1 MLQLHTSSPRMPHI
15 ALSSLPTFC
24 YNTSFSTANNI
35 SAGFPAG
42 AVVRNPYTNAGDTGY
57 SESISG
63 SGRSPKGGNKNPLW
77 YSYLDNSTDR
87 RACRATVHELSKV
100 RPDLA
105 PEMQACTAS
114 LHLQD
119 VSCVVASSSMA
130 PPIDSCARLTLAW
143 TVLSPGVLPESL
155 SLLFQPLS
163 VIP

>member
-1 MLQLHTSSPRMPHI
+1 MPHI
-15 ALSSLPTFC
+15 TLSSLPTFY
-24 YNTSFSTANNI
+24 YNTSFSMANNI

-63 SGRSPKGGNKNPLW
+63 SGRSPKGRNKNPLW

-163 VIP
+163 VIPWHSSFPL